1 MKKLLPILSISVL
14 MVACNQ
20 APKINSANTQSPVS
34 QNMLSAD
41 TAGLASYQLWKAQ
54 NELADL
60 NQYNQPVQAAPQE
73 AKQVVVYRDAPG
85 KKVSAPRKSSAG
97 GSSNSGSS
105 SNSGAGSNSSTG
117 SNEAKAPAKKGISK
131 AAKGAIIGGV
141 AGGVAG
147 AVINKKNRAAG
158 AVIGAVIGAGGGY
171 VIGRGQDKKDGRV
184 TGSST
189 PPFSIP
195 TGILQK

>member
-1 MKKLLPILSISVL
+1 MKKFLPILSIAIV
-14 MVACNQ
+14 MAACNQ
-20 APKINSANTQSPVS
+20 APKINSANTESPVA
-34 QNMLSAD
+34 QNTISAD
-41 TAGLASYQLWKAQ
+41 TAGLASFQLWKAQ
-54 NELADL
+54 NELADM
-60 NQYNQPVQAAPQE
+60 NQYNQPVQAAPQ
-73 AKQVVVYRDAPG
+73 AARQVVVYRDAPV
-85 KKVSAPRKSSAG
+85 KKVSTPKRSS
-97 GSSNSGSS
+97 SSSS
-105 SNSGAGSNSSTG
+105 SNSGVSNNSGSGESTS
-117 SNEAKAPAKKGISK
+117 SNEAQAPAAKKGISK

-147 AVINKKNRAAG
+147 AVINKKNRGAG

-184 TGSST
+184 TGTST